1 MNTNEVIP
9 GLLTGV
15 MSALIFN
22 PLDKIIFASS
32 IQGRSL
38 RTRAIFSQPFN
49 GALNNIGTR
58 LITSGLYFSY
68 IDHYSS
74 VTENKA
80 QVAAVTALLCSI
92 TNPFQLVKYNSWFH
106 SISSRQSISYIY
118 KTHGVRGFGI
128 GITAFI
134 TRDFI
139 FNYIYISNKDKNN
152 HLFNIC
158 IICGALTVSSPF
170 NLIRVK
176 KYATNASIREIV
188 SNFQFRQLSLGL
200 VVARSCLSFYTGQV
214 IYDYLKSN
222 LTILPI

>member
-9 GLLTGV
+9 GLITGV
-15 MSALIFN
+15 MSAVIFN
-22 PLDKIIFASS
+22 PIDKIIFALS
-32 IQGRSL
+32 IQGRTL
-38 RTRAIFSQPFN
+38 KTRDTFSNPFK

-80 QVAAVTALLCSI
+80 QVALVTSLLCSI
-92 TNPFQLVKYNSWFH
+92 TNPIQLVKYNSWFH
-106 SISSRQSISYIY
+106 NISSRQSISNIY
-118 KTHGVRGFGI
+118 GTHGVRGFGI

-134 TRDFI
+134 MRDFI
-139 FNYIYISNKDKNN
+139 FNYIYLTNKDKNN
-152 HLFNIC
+152 HLHNIC
-158 IICGALTVSSPF
+158 VICGALSISSPF

-176 KYATNASIREIV
+176 KYATNASIHEIV
-188 SNFQFRQLSLGL
+188 SKFQFRQLSLGF
-200 VVARSCLSFYTGQV
+200 VIVRSCLSFYSGQV

-222 LTILPI
+222 LTILQV